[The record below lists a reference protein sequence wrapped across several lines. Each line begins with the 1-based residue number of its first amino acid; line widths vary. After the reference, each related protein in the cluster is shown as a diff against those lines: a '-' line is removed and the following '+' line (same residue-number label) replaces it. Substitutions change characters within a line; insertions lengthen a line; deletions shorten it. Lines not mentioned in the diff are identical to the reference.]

1 VLDAWTWAAK
11 GWVPKPPLIG
21 FEDKV
26 FLLDFFGAKAPT
38 RNGIKVPKERILT
51 AFPTY
56 PGNTFLGYAVPS
68 SQLPSSS
75 SASSS
80 SYGSGTAV
88 AAVVVVAK
96 KKQGVIWGK
105 DPKHYKGRE
114 AMLKA
119 VAAVATLH
127 STLSKA
133 DAPSALKSHPNIVW
147 HGHLTK
153 PQWQQLL
160 AESM

>member
-1 VLDAWTWAAK
+1 MLSGIKEGIYSFVVLDAWTWAAK
-11 GWVPKPPLIG
+11 GWVPKPPLLG
-21 FEDKV
+21 YEHKV

-38 RNGIKVPKERILT
+38 RNGIKVPKNRILT

-68 SQLPSSS
+68 SQLPSQYDKQSI
-75 SASSS
+75 
-80 SYGSGTAV
+80 
-88 AAVVVVAK
+88 K

-119 VAAVATLH
+119 VATVATLH
-127 STLSKA
+127 STLSKK
-133 DAPSALKSHPNIVW
+133 DAPPALRSHPNIVW

-153 PQWQQLL
+153 TEWQQLL